1 MESDYD
7 RMRAEIKRLH
17 NVCRAKSELLVE
29 SRKQLGLYRAFFAG
43 KISEEREKEIDQL
56 LINISESIS

>member
-1 MESDYD
+1 MTDNYEA
-7 RMRAEIKRLH
+7 MRAEIRRLH
-17 NVCRAKSELLVE
+17 NVCRAKSELLAE
-29 SRKQLGLYRAFFAG
+29 SRKQLGIYRAFFAG

>member
-17 NVCRAKSELLVE
+17 NVCRAKDSIILECVQTIQSLLP
-29 SRKQLGLYRAFFAG
+29 G
-43 KISEEREKEIDQL
+43 KDLQQNY
-56 LINISESIS
+56 LIINRLNDIQNSIL